1 MFRILY
7 IFAIGIVGFGHP
19 MTRAKL
25 APPFPIYMGQDL
37 ERVSYMKKSLNKVIA
52 DFRKVHGD
60 KYDYSL
66 ITEENYI
73 DTRHP
78 VQVICRKC
86 GAIFTPTANNHLNGT
101 GCPECARRK
110 KRTPV
115 YGIGI
120 NDSDSQV
127 YTIKD
132 GKKIPKIAY
141 KHWFSMMSRC
151 YGKVK
156 EKEPS
161 YIGCVVCDEWLVYS
175 NFKEWFDKNYIDGYH
190 LDKDILVKGNKIYSP
205 ETCCFVPKEINNLL
219 NKHSK
224 DRGELPIGVTKSGYG
239 FAARLNMIDVRKR
252 IGYFKTPYDA
262 FCEYKKEKESYI
274 KKVAKEYYDK
284 GAIGKNVYDALM
296 NYKVEIT
303 D

>member
-1 MFRILY
+1 MFKIIC

-19 MTRAKL
+19 MIRAKL
-25 APPFPIYMGQDL
+25 APPFPFFYLGQDL

-78 VQVICRKC
+78 IQVICRKC

-101 GCPECARRK
+101 GCPECARRR
-110 KRTPV
+110 RTPI

-120 NDSDSQV
+120 NDSDSKV
-127 YTIKD
+127 FTIKD
-132 GKKIPKIAY
+132 GKKIPKVAY

-224 DRGELPIGVTKSGYG
+224 DRGELPIGVTKRGCR
-239 FAARLNMIDVRKR
+239 FAARFNMIDVRKQ

-262 FCEYKKEKESYI
+262 FCGYKKEKESYI
-274 KKVAKEYYDK
+274 KKVAKEYYEK

>member
-1 MFRILY
+1 MFRILC
-7 IFAIGIVGFGHP
+7 IFAIGIVRSHDL

-25 APPFPIYMGQDL
+25 APPFPIYIGQDL

-78 VQVICRKC
+78 VQVVCRKC

-101 GCPECARRK
+101 GCPECARKR
-110 KRTPV
+110 KRTPI

-127 YTIKD
+127 FTTKN
-132 GKKIPKIAY
+132 GEKIPEVAY
-141 KHWFSMMSRC
+141 KHWLSMMSRC
-151 YGKVK
+151 YGRVK

-175 NFKEWFDKNYIDGYH
+175 NFKEWFDENYIDGYH

-224 DRGELPIGVTKSGYG
+224 DRGELPIGVTKSGCR
-239 FAARLNMIDVRKR
+239 FSARLNMIDVRKR

-262 FCEYKKEKESYI
+262 FCGYKKEKESYI
-274 KKVAKEYYDK
+274 KKVAKEYYNK
-284 GAIGKNVYDALM
+284 GAIGKNVHDALM